1 MFDSENLRQSV
12 SVPAVLIDSTISTL
26 VQTSRPWRYA
36 HRLWNN
42 WEAGSDF
49 CELAFQLGEAAD
61 V

>member
-12 SVPAVLIDSTISTL
+12 SVPAVLIDSTINPL
-26 VQTSRPWRYA
+26 VNTPRPWRYA
-36 HRLWNN
+36 YRLWNN

-49 CELAFQLGEAAD
+49 CELAFQLGEITD